1 MEAQFVYKD
10 LLWQDPDRVSGALC
24 FFGTRLPVNHMF
36 EHLEAGYTLE
46 GFCEA
51 FGLPV
56 EKAKQVLEL
65 SAKGLQ
71 DFLVKAA

>member
-1 MEAQFVYKD
+1 MEAQYVYKD

-24 FFGTRLPVNHMF
+24 FYGTRLPVTHMF

-46 GFCEA
+46 QFCEA
-51 FGLPV
+51 FDLPM

-65 SAKGLQ
+65 SSKSLESL
-71 DFLVKAA
+71 LVKAA